1 MVQLLKA
8 PAALTED
15 KGLVLQWLHQ
25 KKLCHKNYLIYLA
38 FQDPSA
44 SASRW

>member
-15 KGLVLQWLHQ
+15 KGLVLQWLH